1 MLTTKISFRTFTPS
15 AVMSDRFATILIFVL
30 IGSACFIIAALPHLT
45 AYAALVT
52 WATKL
57 IT

>member
-1 MLTTKISFRTFTPS
+1 
-15 AVMSDRFATILIFVL
+15 MSDRFATLLIFAL

-45 AYAALVT
+45 AYSALVT

-57 IT
+57 VT